1 MSTRMTPVRQ
11 RGCRYPAAL
20 APPTGLMPSVR
31 SADFMDFE
39 RNRLARAVHWYFP
52 IPEDQPARC
61 GWRGSARP
69 RTGPRLRCTP

>member
-1 MSTRMTPVRQ
+1 
-11 RGCRYPAAL
+11 
-20 APPTGLMPSVR
+20 
-31 SADFMDFE
+31 MDFE